1 MGFEPGRIASRSLV
15 SFLGA
20 ALVVAGCGDEPVEP
34 DETPPDLTGSYTIVS
49 FTSGV
54 SPGDTLTPPA
64 VSGSFSLVQ
73 TGVVGQEATGTLDL
87 MITIPDQA
95 EFDNEGVYKNRF
107 DGTWEQE
114 FDTGFQALGT
124 YTLEGNT
131 LTVVVTEPPL
141 AVSTTVWR
149 RL

>member
-1 MGFEPGRIASRSLV
+1 MASRSLV

-20 ALVVAGCGDEPVEP
+20 ALVFAGCGDEPVEP

-124 YTLEGNT
+124 YTLDGNT